1 MQATQPQ
8 LNMNFIGYEAVTG
21 QGDSFQSFAPARNE
35 ALTDEFANVSAEQA
49 NQAVD
54 KAAAAFSAYA
64 KLHPAQRADFLD
76 AIAAEIEALGDDL
89 IERAVLESGL
99 PTGRISG
106 ERGRTMGQLRMFA
119 TLLREGSW
127 VDARINP
134 ALPDRQPLP
143 RPDLRRMLV
152 PLGPVV
158 VFGASNFPLAFSVA
172 GGDTASALAAGC
184 PVIFKAH
191 PSHPGTS
198 SLVGQAIV
206 EAAQKTG
213 MPDGV
218 FSLLHAD
225 NDVAQGLVA
234 HPAVRAV
241 GFTGSRRG
249 GLALLRVAQE
259 RPEPIPVYAE
269 MSAVNPVVIMPGA
282 IQENAVK
289 VAEGLAASVVLGVGQ
304 FCTNPG
310 LVFLLDSPQTDSFL
324 ETVAVKIRASAP
336 ATMLNAGIC
345 QSYYKGVQQIRVL
358 PGIHV
363 LAEGETEASHDRTE
377 GRATVLTTTA
387 PLFLS
392 NPDLS
397 HEIFGPSS
405 LVVVCQTEAELADC
419 VQSLEGQLTATL
431 FATPDELHQSSVDW
445 IELLQTKAGR
455 VLFGGYPTGVEV
467 CEAMTHGGPF
477 PATTDSRTTSVGTGA
492 ILRFVRPVTYQS
504 FPDALLPLALQ
515 NANPL
520 GIWRNVDGKMTK

>member
-8 LNMNFIGYEAVTG
+8 LNVNFIGYEAVLG
-21 QGDSFQSFAPARNE
+21 EGDPFQGFAPARNE
-35 ALTDEFANVSAEQA
+35 PLSDEFANVSAKQA
-49 NQAVD
+49 DQAVE
-54 KAAAAFSAYA
+54 KAAAAFLTYA
-64 KLHPAQRADFLD
+64 KFHPTQRADFLD
-76 AIAAEIEALGDDL
+76 AIATEIDALGNDL

-119 TLLREGSW
+119 NLLREGSW

-134 ALPDRQPLP
+134 ALPGRQPLP

-198 SLVGQAIV
+198 SLVGQAIA
-206 EAAQKTG
+206 EAARKTE

-225 NDVAQGLVA
+225 NEVAQGLVA
-234 HPAVRAV
+234 HPAVKAV

-269 MSAVNPVVIMPGA
+269 MSAVNPVVVMPGA
-282 IQENAVK
+282 IRENAAK

-310 LVFLLDSPQTDSFL
+310 LVFLLDSPHTDVFL
-324 ETVAVKIRASAP
+324 QTVAEKIRASVP
-336 ATMLNAGIC
+336 ATMLNAGIH
-345 QSYYKGVQQIRVL
+345 QAYHKGVQQIRGL

-363 LAEGETEASHDRTE
+363 LAEGETEADHNRTE

-387 PLFLS
+387 PLFLR

-397 HEIFGPSS
+397 REIFGPSS
-405 LVVVCQTEAELADC
+405 LVVVCQTEVELADC
-419 VQSLEGQLTATL
+419 LHSLDGQLTATL
-431 FATPDELHQSSVDW
+431 FATTDELSQSNTDWVD
-445 IELLQTKAGR
+445 LLQNKAGR

-467 CEAMTHGGPF
+467 SEAMTHGGPF

-515 NANPL
+515 DANPL
-520 GIWRNVDGKMTK
+520 GIWRNVDGVMTK